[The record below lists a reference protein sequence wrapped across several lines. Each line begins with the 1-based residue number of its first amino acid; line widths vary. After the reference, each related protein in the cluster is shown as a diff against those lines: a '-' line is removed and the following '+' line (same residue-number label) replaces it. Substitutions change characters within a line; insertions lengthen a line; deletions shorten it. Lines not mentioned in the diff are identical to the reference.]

1 MSETKTERPPKALE
15 GVRVL
20 DLTHQVAGPSS
31 TMALAMLGA
40 EVIKVERPGSDESQR
55 FPFFL
60 VNVCKRSIAVDLKSE
75 QGVETV
81 LALAEH
87 CDMLVENFRPGV
99 IERLGL
105 GYDIVSAR
113 NDRLIYAQLRGFA
126 ADSEFAS
133 YTCYDPI
140 AQAMGGAFS
149 ITGEVDGRPLQPGP
163 DLADSGTGM
172 IMAVT
177 LLAALYQREQTGRGQ
192 RIELAMS
199 DHIATFNRLHYAWPI
214 ERGVTTPRSGNAVP
228 FVRRVAPGDT
238 YPTAPFGPDDY
249 VYIYAGTNGQW
260 LDLLKAIDRLDLAD
274 DPRLQTPEERG
285 QHCEELDRIL
295 IEWCSTR
302 HKLEVMRIL
311 GPAGVPC
318 AAVRDIKEVY
328 EDQELR
334 DRGIFQ
340 EVLHPR
346 LGPIWAPTW
355 AARMSDSEI
364 AVEPPSQPGADNEA
378 VLGELLGMSPE
389 QIAAVAG
396 VTAATDVA
404 AAADVAGA
412 TS

>member
-1 MSETKTERPPKALE
+1 MSSSEMHGARKALE

-60 VNVCKRSIAVDLKSE
+60 VNVSKRSVSVDLKSE
-75 QGVETV
+75 KGVEAV
-81 LALAEH
+81 LNLAEQ
-87 CDMLVENFRPGV
+87 CDIFVENFRPGV

-105 GYDIVSAR
+105 GYDVVSAR
-113 NDRLIYAQLRGFA
+113 NERLIYAQLRGFA

-172 IMAVT
+172 IMAIT
-177 LLAALYQREQTGRGQ
+177 LLAALYQREHTGLGQ

-238 YPTAPFGPDDY
+238 YPTPPFGPDDY

-260 LDLLKAIDRLDLAD
+260 TDLLKGIDRLDLAD

-285 QHCEELDRIL
+285 QHHEELDQIL
-295 IEWCSTR
+295 TVWCSTR
-302 HKLEVMRIL
+302 HKLEVMRLL

-318 AAVRDIKEVY
+318 AAVRGVKEVY
-328 EDQELR
+328 EDQEMR

-340 EVLHPR
+340 EIVHPE
-346 LGPIWAPTW
+346 LGPIYAPSWPAKLSGT
-355 AARMSDSEI
+355 DVI
-364 AVEPPSQPGADNEA
+364 VKPPSQPGADNDSI
-378 VLGELLGMSPE
+378 LGDLLGMSAE
-389 QIAAVAG
+389 EIAEAAG
-396 VTAATDVA
+396 VAQAK
-404 AAADVAGA
+404 
-412 TS
+412 S

>member
-1 MSETKTERPPKALE
+1 MQMSESEMQRPRRALE

-20 DLTHQVAGPSS
+20 DLTHQVAGPSA

-60 VNVCKRSIAVDLKSE
+60 VNVSKRSIAVDLKSE
-75 QGVETV
+75 EGVEAV
-81 LALAEH
+81 LKLAEQ
-87 CDMLVENFRPGV
+87 CDIFVENFRPGV
-99 IERLGL
+99 VERLGL
-105 GYDIVSAR
+105 GYEVVAAR
-113 NDRLIYAQLRGFA
+113 NERLIYAQLRGFA

-172 IMAVT
+172 IMAIT

-214 ERGVTTPRSGNAVP
+214 ERGVATPRSGNAVP

-238 YPTAPFGPDDY
+238 YPTPPFGPDDY

-260 LDLLKAIDRLDLAD
+260 MDLLTAIDRLDLAD
-274 DPRLQTPEERG
+274 DPRLQTPEQRG
-285 QHCEELDRIL
+285 QHYEELDQIL
-295 IEWCSTR
+295 TEWCSTR
-302 HKLEVMRIL
+302 HKLEVMRLL

-318 AAVRDIKEVY
+318 AAVRDVKEVY
-328 EDQELR
+328 EDQEMR

-340 EVLHPR
+340 EIVHPQ
-346 LGPIWAPTW
+346 LGPIYAPTW
-355 AARMSDSEI
+355 AAKMSGSDLV
-364 AVEPPSQPGADNEA
+364 VEPPSQPGADNESI
-378 VLGELLGMSPE
+378 LGTLLGMSPQE
-389 QIAAVAG
+389 IAD
-396 VTAATDVA
+396 ATGVA
-404 AAADVAGA
+404 AAKP
-412 TS
+412 

>member
-1 MSETKTERPPKALE
+1 MSESENGRDRRALA

-20 DLTHQVAGPSS
+20 DLTHQVAGPSA

-60 VNVCKRSIAVDLKSE
+60 VNISKRSVTLDLKTAK
-75 QGVETV
+75 GVETALE
-81 LALAEH
+81 LAKR
-87 CDMLVENFRPGV
+87 CDVFIENFRPGV

-105 GYDIVSAR
+105 GYDAVSAV
-113 NDRLIYAQLRGFA
+113 NERLIYAQLRGFA
-126 ADSEFAS
+126 ADSEFSS

-172 IMAVT
+172 IMAIT

-238 YPTAPFGPDDY
+238 YPTKPFGPDDY

-260 LDLLKAIDRLDLAD
+260 MDLLAAIGRPDLAD
-274 DPRLQTPEERG
+274 DPRLQSPEDRG
-285 QHCEELDRIL
+285 RHYEELDQVLVDFCRDK
-295 IEWCSTR
+295 T
-302 HKLEVMRIL
+302 KMEVMRIL

-318 AAVRDIKEVY
+318 AAIRDIKEVY
-328 EDQELR
+328 EDREMR

-340 EVLHPR
+340 EVVHPE
-346 LGPIWAPTW
+346 LGPIYAPTW
-355 AARMSDSEI
+355 AARLSGTDL
-364 AVEPPSQPGADNEA
+364 VVKPPSPPGADSERIFR
-378 VLGELLGMSPE
+378 ELLGLSDDE
-389 QIAAVAG
+389 IAAV
-396 VTAATDVA
+396 T
-404 AAADVAGA
+404 GA
-412 TS
+412 EKANAQGGR